1 VLDALR
7 LIAATMVVFYHYVG
21 LAKAK
26 IALQGT
32 AEALPWGTPATNVFP
47 RALHDAAGFG
57 WTGVELFFLISG
69 FVICMSGWG
78 RRPADF
84 FVSRVA
90 RLVPGYWAAIAVTA
104 AVLAAFPRLTAGI
117 RPSMVLTNLAM
128 VQNAYGVPNLNPAFW
143 TLYVELIFYLLFGIV
158 AIRGASYRRMVT
170 FCVLWSVGSIIAA
183 HSGDSA
189 LRTVLIP
196 SYSPYFIA
204 GIAFYLIYR
213 FRGNL
218 LLWAIVC
225 YSWLLALSQPQ
236 PTAVWQVPVI
246 ISCFF
251 VVMALVATH
260 RLDRIQ
266 WRWLTVA
273 GAMTYPLYLIH
284 QDIGY
289 TAIDYLRNLIPAP
302 LLVALTYLAML
313 GLAWLIHRLVERPF
327 GPLLRRALASAVD
340 TVRRSDQPAPGAGG
354 QAAGAGTRQKSAE
367 AGAYPP
373 AAEAG
378 ARPRSAETET
388 GPGHELARLFGPI
401 K

>member
-1 VLDALR
+1 VAERVGPRAAAGSPSAQPARTGGRIVVLDALR

-21 LAKAK
+21 MAKAK
-26 IALQGT
+26 VGSQGT
-32 AEALPWGTPATNVFP
+32 AIALPWGTPAANVFP
-47 RALHDAAGFG
+47 TTLHDAAGFG

-84 FVSRVA
+84 FVSRVV

-104 AVLAAFPRLTAGI
+104 AVLEAFPRLTGGI

-128 VQNAYGVPNLNPAFW
+128 VQNAYHVPNLNPAFW
-143 TLYVELIFYLLFGIV
+143 TLVVELMFYLLFGIV
-158 AIRGASYRRMVT
+158 AIRGISYRRMVT
-170 FCVLWSVGSIIAA
+170 FCVLWSIGSIVAA
-183 HSGDSA
+183 HSGEPA
-189 LRTVLIP
+189 LRTILIP

-213 FRGNL
+213 YGGNL

-225 YSWLLALSQPQ
+225 YSWLIALSQPQ
-236 PTAVWQVPVI
+236 PSPLWQVPVI
-246 ISCFF
+246 ITTFF

-284 QDIGY
+284 QDIGF
-289 TAIDYLRNLIPAP
+289 TAIYYLRNLMPAP
-302 LLVALTYLAML
+302 VLVVATYLAML
-313 GLAWLIHRLVERPF
+313 GLAWLIHRLVERPAAPF
-327 GPLLRRALASAVD
+327 LRKRLASAVD
-340 TVRRSDQPAPGAGG
+340 AVRRSGLPTRPDQS
-354 QAAGAGTRQKSAE
+354 R
-367 AGAYPP
+367 PP
-373 AAEAG
+373 
-378 ARPRSAETET
+378 
-388 GPGHELARLFGPI
+388 GPI
-401 K
+401 E